1 MVTHA
6 LQTSIRSVTKKDT
19 QLLANLIHFEQHV
32 HRHLD
37 WRPPLEWI
45 GHAPY
50 LVAER
55 NQSILAALACPPDPP
70 NVAWI
75 RLFAVRS
82 DFSPQTA
89 WEELWPEALATLKEI
104 SPSVSAA
111 AIPMQSWFR
120 ELLELSGF
128 HRTHKVVVLAWRAG
142 VEAIPHRD
150 IDAFIRPMNL
160 DDLNTV
166 EGIDR
171 VAFGSVWQNTLSC
184 LELAYRQAAI
194 ATVAEIDGELV
205 GYQISTAT
213 TMGGHLARLAVTPAF
228 QGKGIGYG
236 LLCDMLAQFER
247 RGAYHVT
254 VNTQHDNLSSLSLY
268 QKAGFR
274 KTGEEYP
281 VFQFHPLLNNWDLNA
296 QLSRSLNGKK
306 TTI

>member
-6 LQTSIRSVTKKDT
+6 LQASIRTATKADT
-19 QLLANLIHFEQHV
+19 QSLANLVHFEQYV

-55 NQSILAALACPPDPP
+55 NRNIIAALASPPDPP
-70 NVAWI
+70 NIAWI

-82 DFSPQTA
+82 DFSPKAA
-89 WEELWPEALATLKEI
+89 WEELWPEALATLEQF

-120 ELLELSGF
+120 KLLEFSGF
-128 HRTHKVVVLAWRAG
+128 NQTHKVVVLAWRAG
-142 VEAIPHRD
+142 VEACSPGKIGA
-150 IDAFIRPMNL
+150 IIRPMNL
-160 DDLNTV
+160 DDLSAV
-166 EGIDR
+166 EDIDMA
-171 VAFGSVWQNTLSC
+171 AFGAVWQNTLSC

-194 ATVAEIDGELV
+194 ATVAETEGKLV

-213 TMGGHLARLAVTPAF
+213 TMGGHLARLAVTPAY
-228 QGKGIGYG
+228 QGRGIGYS

-274 KTGEEYP
+274 RTGEEYP
-281 VFQFHPLLNNWDLNA
+281 VYQYYPLL
-296 QLSRSLNGKK
+296 K
-306 TTI
+306 